1 MPWVT
6 SAPYAPFD
14 VDHEI
19 SSIKPPRGLRHR
31 LPPRPAAPVRE
42 IPYHPAQRSVQIVRS
57 GGYGDFQAFAE
68 SFGPVENCWVHC
80 DVGRVD
86 FFRAEDARQCVLS
99 GAGDWRTGDVRIET
113 GACVGRDSITQAGGG
128 VARMSSWVIPRMKQL
143 EKHLLRN
150 GDAGTCQWKVSGSK
164 ATDGY
169 QALGST
175 ESGNQTNVPSISTW
189 RSQET
194 TRREAR

>member
-1 MPWVT
+1 MSITRSRRSNHPEIYVT
-6 SAPYAPFD
+6 AS
-14 VDHEI
+14 
-19 SSIKPPRGLRHR
+19 PR
-31 LPPRPAAPVRE
+31 
-42 IPYHPAQRSVQIVRS
+42 AQRPQCARYRTIQPSALCRLSGPEDTAISRHSRS
-57 GGYGDFQAFAE
+57 RLVLSKIAGSTAMWAE
-68 SFGPVENCWVHC
+68 STSFGRRTP
-80 DVGRVD
+80 
-86 FFRAEDARQCVLS
+86 ASAS
-99 GAGDWRTGDVRIET
+99 SAGDWRTGDVRIET